1 MRHMNTYSS
10 RIKHMNSKPWKV
22 GDNSMAS
29 LDFTGESYVKGATT
43 CGLSPK
49 HMISIWLVVWNINFI
64 FPYIWNVIIIFQRG
78 RLNHQPSI

>member
-1 MRHMNTYSS
+1 MESWGQLQGAHDC
-10 RIKHMNSKPWKV
+10 PL
-22 GDNSMAS
+22 MAS

-64 FPYIWNVIIIFQRG
+64 FPYIWNVIIPTDEVHHFSER
-78 RLNHQPSI
+78 